1 MWAQLLDGL
10 VGEKGDSTLGPGSW
24 SSPLSLDIAW
34 GAWGATE
41 ASLSRLSCLTQT
53 TAELTKGTGRLV
65 PAGCLVPRR
74 LDKSFSPQFD
84 QRLRGFLFIG
94 EKKINCCLTTTSPI
108 DLTPPVSLCCFSL
121 LKGTSLPTLPFSMA
135 SFPSPVP
142 WLSGSGKMWRS
153 AALLIQ
159 FLWLGSDPHP
169 ESGGLSLFAFDH
181 SCNLHWWSSETICY
195 FPRQSDPTNLLEGHW
210 VLVSLYH
217 LNPWVFTSVQQS
229 GGHLGI
235 IILMWRNPFHNPEKE
250 LILVWPS
257 LLSH

>member
-108 DLTPPVSLCCFSL
+108 NLTPPVSLCCFSL

-142 WLSGSGKMWRS
+142 WLSGSGKMCQS
-153 AALLIQ
+153 AALLIVSLTWVWPPSWVRRLVFICLWSQLQ
-159 FLWLGSDPHP
+159 FTLVEFQNHLLFPQATRSYKSAWGPLGPG
-169 ESGGLSLFAFDH
+169 ESVPSEPMGLHL
-181 SCNLHWWSSETICY
+181 CPTVWWS
-195 FPRQSDPTNLLEGHW
+195 PR
-210 VLVSLYH
+210 YY
-217 LNPWVFTSVQQS
+217 
-229 GGHLGI
+229 
-235 IILMWRNPFHNPEKE
+235 ILMWLNPFHNPEKE